1 MLNKIV
7 LMGRL
12 VANPELRHTQNGLSV
27 TSFTLAVDRSYV
39 RAGEEKVTDFIDIVA
54 WRSSAD
60 FAAKWF
66 SKGQLVAV
74 DGSLQ
79 TRTYQDKNGINR
91 KVYEVIADKL
101 HFAEKRRDSCTSDD
115 SFSDQSSG
123 VNRGSNGGTSSESS
137 MSADVP
143 SKPSEG
149 SFEVRNMDFEEI
161 PTDDDDLPF

>member
-1 MLNKIV
+1 
-7 LMGRL
+7 MGRL

-27 TSFTLAVDRSYV
+27 TSFTLAVDRSYA

-91 KVYEVIADKL
+91 KVYEVVADKL
-101 HFAEKRRDSCTSDD
+101 HFAERKKDSYTSDD
-115 SFSDQSSG
+115 GFSDQNLGDVSQGSSD
-123 VNRGSNGGTSSESS
+123 VDAFSGSSSVGTDVSSKS
-137 MSADVP
+137 
-143 SKPSEG
+143 SEG
-149 SFEVRNMDFEEI
+149 SFETGKMDFAEI